1 MNPNSLGKIASHCL
15 VTGTDPFF
23 GLFRLPQELDEV
35 KNSLIDEIRESGG
48 RFDVERYAYLPSQPE
63 LWFIIE
69 TVRKT
74 VEKKYAESFLEF
86 DRFIENFND
95 NFPELTDEVEK
106 TGGDRGLLSVT
117 EEFLPERGS
126 PFAQWL
132 ESRGNAFFISR
143 SLPSAS
149 NGTLELSESLL
160 FLVRNPKIKLKVRP
174 DCFRKQPV
182 SETIPRFELARWHGR
197 PFSLKWVGE
206 LRGEHAAEHG
216 PDNSSLDGHRTQFLW
231 SSKKDGVI
239 QFSMEELPHNAEG
252 NLEQADE
259 TVFTRFVHAI
269 FDPEKEIFTHLDG
282 AMRTYAKSDYENRIC
297 GRNLKDCG
305 GNYRKAKIFR
315 IDGEIDL
322 EVFRRAVGAFYKWNR
337 MPIEYF
343 ESSAEATASQD
354 IRALR

>member
-1 MNPNSLGKIASHCL
+1 MSAEMNPYSLDKIASHCL
-15 VTGTDPFF
+15 VTGTEPVF
-23 GLFRLPQELDEV
+23 GLFGLPQDLDEV
-35 KNSLIDEIRESGG
+35 KNSLIHEVRESRG
-48 RFDVERYAYLPSQPE
+48 RFDIEKYAYLPSQPE
-63 LWFIIE
+63 LWLIIE
-69 TVRKT
+69 SVQKA
-74 VEKKYAESFLEF
+74 VEKKYVESFLEF

-106 TGGDRGLLSVT
+106 TGSDRGLLSVT

-132 ESRGNAFFISR
+132 EFNENTFFISR
-143 SLPSAS
+143 SLPTAS

-182 SETIPRFELARWHGR
+182 SGTIPRFELASWHGR
-197 PFSLKWVGE
+197 PFSLGWVRK
-206 LRGEHAAEHG
+206 LRGEHLAEHG
-216 PDNSSLDGHRTQFLW
+216 PNDSSLDGHSTQFLW
-231 SSKKDGVI
+231 SSKKDAVI
-239 QFSMEELPHNAEG
+239 QFSMEELPHKAEG

-259 TVFTRFVHAI
+259 TIFTRFVHAI

-282 AMRTYAKSDYENRIC
+282 TMRIYGKSDYENRIC
-297 GRNLKDCG
+297 RQNLKDC

-315 IDGEIDL
+315 IDGEIDC
-322 EVFRRAVGAFYKWNR
+322 EMFRRAIGTFYKWNR

-343 ESSAEATASQD
+343 EDSA
-354 IRALR
+354 